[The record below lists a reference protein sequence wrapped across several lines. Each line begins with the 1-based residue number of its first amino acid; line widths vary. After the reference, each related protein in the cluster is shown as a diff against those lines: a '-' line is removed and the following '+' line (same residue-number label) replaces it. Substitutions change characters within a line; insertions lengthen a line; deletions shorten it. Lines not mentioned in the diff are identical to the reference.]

1 MKIELNRYSRISL
14 VQQIYE
20 NLSDRIRS
28 GILNEEE
35 CLPSIREMS
44 KNLEVSFLTVVKA
57 YDLLEQNNLV
67 KRVQGKGTFVKSHSI
82 KCEKSKNTGSSYKWQ
97 LSVQDY
103 LPRTHF
109 DTHYNSS
116 DHSLQFSLAA
126 IAPSLLPNRYLENE
140 IHIMLEKNPL
150 ILSEYG
156 PIQGDLDLR
165 IAMKRTLKKQKIN
178 VSEKDILVTNGTQ
191 QGIDLVARTFIGPGD
206 VVIAE
211 APTYPAA
218 LDIFRSRG
226 ASILP
231 VPIDKNGIRTDILIK
246 LCETKNP
253 KLIYTIPNFHN
264 PTGIVLSDDRREQ
277 LLTIAQEF
285 KIIIIEDDPWSEI
298 YYNEKPP
305 NPIKS
310 LDTKG
315 NVIYLKGLSKTLIP
329 GCRIGLLTADGTI
342 FNRLVSS
349 KMNADLGS
357 PLLTQKA
364 LYPLFQSKRMEDH
377 IKKLRTALKIR
388 RDLVIK
394 LLKKHMPEGV
404 EWIEPKGGLNIWISI
419 PEKWDTKQLLLECQ
433 KKNLSFLPGFVC
445 FSGEPETNHLRLSF
459 SYLNDNVLE
468 TGIIELC
475 RILKEFLSVTPPENS
490 RLIL

>member
-1 MKIELNRYSRISL
+1 M
-14 VQQIYE
+14 
-20 NLSDRIRS
+20 
-28 GILNEEE
+28 
-35 CLPSIREMS
+35 PSIREMS

-82 KCEKSKNTGSSYKWQ
+82 KCEKSRNTGSSYKWQ
-97 LSVQDY
+97 LSIQDY

-475 RILKEFLSVTPPENS
+475 RILKEFLSVTPLENS

>member
-1 MKIELNRYSRISL
+1 MKIQLNRNSRISL

-28 GILNEEE
+28 GILTEEE

-44 KNLEVSFLTVVKA
+44 KNLKVSFLTVVKA

-67 KRVQGKGTFVKSHSI
+67 KRVKGKGTFVKSNSI
-82 KCEKSKNTGSSYKWQ
+82 KCEKSKNMGSPYKWQ
-97 LSVQDY
+97 LSIQDY

-140 IHIMLEKNPL
+140 IHTMLEKNPL

-246 LCETKNP
+246 LCETKSP

-264 PTGIVLSDDRREQ
+264 PTGVVLSDDRREQ

-285 KIIIIEDDPWSEI
+285 QIIIIEDDPWSEI
-298 YYNEKPP
+298 YYNDKPP

-377 IKKLRTALKIR
+377 MKKLRTALKIR

-445 FSGEPETNHLRLSF
+445 FCGEPETNHLRLSF

-468 TGIIELC
+468 TGIIELS
-475 RILKEFLSVTPPENS
+475 RILKEFLSATPPELVN
-490 RLIL
+490 

>member
-82 KCEKSKNTGSSYKWQ
+82 KCEKSRNTGSSYKWQ
-97 LSVQDY
+97 LSIQDY

-178 VSEKDILVTNGTQ
+178 VSEKDTQ

-419 PEKWDTKQLLLECQ
+419 PEKWDRMVSLT
-433 KKNLSFLPGFVC
+433 S
-445 FSGEPETNHLRLSF
+445 
-459 SYLNDNVLE
+459 
-468 TGIIELC
+468 
-475 RILKEFLSVTPPENS
+475 RIVTA
-490 RLIL
+490 